1 MTDNKKDDPGKGPVW
16 PGDRRPH
23 ATIDVQATEVGGQD
37 KAQSPGEA
45 QALPPPSPD
54 STGKDRSAFAERVA
68 TARAWSRK
76 ASESN
81 TFLSHVAAGV
91 AGAVLTLIVGALFG
105 LFAAGNEGG
114 EQLAP
119 DVAKRLAA
127 LEQNMRQRAA
137 PPAGDVTAKL
147 AAAETRLKSLEE
159 QARSVATLGD
169 AQTKLAADVKSLEGR
184 SASPG
189 ACRSP
194 GED

>member
-1 MTDNKKDDPGKGPVW
+1 M
-16 PGDRRPH
+16 
-23 ATIDVQATEVGGQD
+23 
-37 KAQSPGEA
+37 
-45 QALPPPSPD
+45 PPPSPD

-127 LEQNMRQRAA
+127 LEQSLRQRAA
-137 PPAGDVTAKL
+137 PPAGDVAAKL
-147 AAAETRLKSLEE
+147 AAAEARLKSLEE

-169 AQTKLAADVKSLEGR
+169 AQSEARRRRQGAGGPLQHRRSLPIAWRRSRRRWPPRPPAILGAGAAGR
-184 SASPG
+184 RAG
-189 ACRSP
+189 RQAGRA
-194 GED
+194 